1 VGALATISGV
11 ALVPGLSRNNR
22 LYTPEI
28 IGKAAKRMQERLS
41 DPNGLPIVMRTH
53 HEAGD
58 DSARIVGRV
67 TSVKVDNDSALRYD
81 AELFDTSHGRTI
93 ASLVKPGGKQA
104 PALRSVSIHGY
115 WMGDP
120 RSVTYQGEHAT
131 TADDLEIDAI
141 DFTASPGVDRA
152 LIDAGGKARES
163 VDGLR
168 RVPISESMEATI
180 TVVEEGSGWAD
191 IGHTVKEGGVSMASE
206 KELPDRWWIYEAKY
220 SADDMKSLLAKGH
233 AMKNASGEPSY
244 PIADVSD
251 LKKAIRAVGRGK
263 ASHDAVRKHIMK
275 RAKALGQAALI
286 PDNWNADGSMKE
298 HEVRMGDITEYFGGD
313 GGEASGFCLDA
324 YSGPLSVSI
333 RGCVSPDQLRAAA
346 QAAAKAAMDAI
357 NVMDPDNDADID
369 VMGEA
374 GGSSA
379 DDDMTDVYGESFA
392 TGGRVRGPRDDRNTI
407 TINVKPVMNE
417 ESFDLIRKQMEQLT
431 ARFGIPAPAETAAAG
446 DAVAEMTLPPDDHG
460 HTHDGADPHT
470 HSHTHIHESE
480 GDGPQYSH
488 GHTHTHVHSSGDGPA
503 HEHGHNH
510 IHVTSPA
517 ATAETV
523 EQVDNTLEESAVSE
537 TENTTAAEA
546 APTNRA
552 FSAEDMKLL
561 GETIGGVMAEAIR
574 ALGETRE
581 PKHAAT
587 TQETAEPV
595 VPVQAAEN
603 AAKAGVEEK
612 APVDMDTLKESLARE
627 LRKELRDELRG
638 EFLKE
643 NGLPPRRGY
652 RLSENDEETVELT
665 DAELFDK
672 HRVDMLLGM
681 YAKAPAPGTAA

>member
-1 VGALATISGV
+1 MGALATVSGV

-28 IGKAAKRMQERLS
+28 IGKAAKRMQDRLA

-67 TSVKVDNDSALRYD
+67 TSVKVDNESSLRYD
-81 AELFDTSHGRTI
+81 AELFDTSHGRDI
-93 ASLVKPGGKQA
+93 AALVRPKDGKQA

-120 RSVTYQGEHAT
+120 RSVTFQGEHAT

-141 DFTASPGVDRA
+141 DFTASPGIGAA

-168 RVPISESMEATI
+168 RVPISESMDATI

-191 IGHTVKEGGVSMASE
+191 ISHTVKEGGLSMSRGE
-206 KELPDRWWIYEAKY
+206 TPDRWWIYEAKY

-233 AMKNASGEPSY
+233 AMKNDSGEPSY

-263 ASHDAVRKHIMK
+263 ASHDAVRRHIMK
-275 RAKALGQAALI
+275 RAKALGQSALI
-286 PDNWNADGSMKE
+286 PDNWNADGSMQE

-313 GGEASGFCLDA
+313 GGESSGFCIDA
-324 YSGPLSVSI
+324 YSGPLTVSV
-333 RGCVSPDQLRAAA
+333 RGCVPPDQLRAAA
-346 QAAAKAAMDAI
+346 HMATAAAMNAI
-357 NVMDPDNDADID
+357 NIMDPDDDADID
-369 VMGEA
+369 AGGDMGEA
-374 GGSSA
+374 GAVSP
-379 DDDMTDVYGESFA
+379 DDDMGDKYGESFA
-392 TGGRVRGPRDDRNTI
+392 TGGFVPGPKKEGRTI
-407 TINVKPVMNE
+407 TINTKPLMTEKSVLE
-417 ESFDLIRKQMEQLT
+417 LINKQLAQLT
-431 ARFGIPAPAETAAAG
+431 ERFGGKEPVG
-446 DAVAEMTLPPDDHG
+446 EMKMPPDDHD
-460 HTHDGADPHT
+460 HTHDGTDSHT
-470 HSHTHIHESE
+470 HSHVHIHEAE

-488 GHTHTHVHSSGDGPA
+488 GHTHVHVHSPADGPA

-510 IHVTSPA
+510 IHLTSPA
-517 ATAETV
+517 ATAETAA
-523 EQVDNTLEESAVSE
+523 QGNNTLEESAVSE
-537 TENTTAAEA
+537 TENKTAAEA
-546 APTNRA
+546 APKSA
-552 FSAEDMKLL
+552 FTAEDMKVL
-561 GETIGGVMAEAIR
+561 GETIGGLMAEAIR
-574 ALGETRE
+574 ALGENKE
-581 PKHAAT
+581 AKHAAT
-587 TQETAEPV
+587 TQETAEPAA
-595 VPVQAAEN
+595 PVQVAEN
-603 AAKAGVEEK
+603 APAGGVVEK
-612 APVDMDTLKESLARE
+612 APVDVDALKESLARE

-681 YAKAPAPGTAA
+681 YAKAPAPGAAA